1 MSRYASLY
9 RGWVDICPKMLITQT
24 TIRAALWKM
33 HEQARAQG
41 TIFMPPPPSSIGMVE
56 GILAR

>member
-9 RGWVDICPKMLITQT
+9 RGWVEVAPKMLIAKSI
-24 TIRAALWKM
+24 IRVALHKM

-41 TIFMPPPPSSIGMVE
+41 AIFMPPPPSIGMVE